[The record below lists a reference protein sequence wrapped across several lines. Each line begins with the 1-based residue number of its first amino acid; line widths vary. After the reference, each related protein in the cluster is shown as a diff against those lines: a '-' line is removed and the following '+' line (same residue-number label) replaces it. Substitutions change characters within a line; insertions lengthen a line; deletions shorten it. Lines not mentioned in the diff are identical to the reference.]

1 MCSVYQVVSILIIN
15 DIIVAV
21 KTRKYFQS
29 LKNCVLK
36 IVIFVK
42 LDLNMSKVI
51 GKILSVYQKPLPW
64 KVVYSK
70 AILYIRYFNRA
81 KANQTWLSL
90 ASIAAPISQKR
101 ELWKGISN
109 QNMKWLTSD
118 VRSVNSQQLAKISLE
133 NIHSQSIM
141 GINSSAQNVLKS
153 SAEMTI

>member
-1 MCSVYQVVSILIIN
+1 MSKLCTLLRLNISRGSFKILSVSQKPWTWKVVKTLCSVYQVVSILIIN

-29 LKNCVLK
+29 LKNLCPERWSSLSAL
-36 IVIFVK
+36 FVK
-42 LDLNMSKVI
+42 LHLNMSKFI

-101 ELWKGISN
+101 EL
-109 QNMKWLTSD
+109 
-118 VRSVNSQQLAKISLE
+118 
-133 NIHSQSIM
+133 
-141 GINSSAQNVLKS
+141 
-153 SAEMTI
+153 

>member
-1 MCSVYQVVSILIIN
+1 M
-15 DIIVAV
+15 
-21 KTRKYFQS
+21 
-29 LKNCVLK
+29 
-36 IVIFVK
+36 K

-101 ELWKGISN
+101 EI
-109 QNMKWLTSD
+109 
-118 VRSVNSQQLAKISLE
+118 
-133 NIHSQSIM
+133 
-141 GINSSAQNVLKS
+141 
-153 SAEMTI
+153 